1 MSQMREQTATLV
13 SSVREEISGDDSI
26 PLETSLQRAWIA
38 FRLANMES
46 EAFGARSFEWV
57 ALGGIFDAIK
67 DIEDEERTLSRR

>member
-46 EAFGARSFEWV
+46 EAFGARSFWWV